1 MSTCS
6 GDGCNCGSRSWN
18 INNLG
23 SDFYGYLCGDP
34 IDLSEVS
41 GKLGDENRFQGFQ
54 FIKYRISKGIWFLKQ
69 VYNLVING
77 QWESNRPYVT
87 EIWTDESGKWKK
99 IETHLDYPVDREQV
113 ISRIENGMS
122 FLTSDQWDETID
134 YIKRNLK

>member
-6 GDGCNCGSRSWN
+6 GDGCNCGSRSWK
-18 INNLG
+18 IEE
-23 SDFYGYLCGDP
+23 DFNCGYPSG
-34 IDLSEVS
+34 DLSEVS
-41 GKLGDENRFQGFQ
+41 GKLGDSFQGFQ

-113 ISRIENGMS
+113 ISRIEDGME
-122 FLTSDQWDETID
+122 FLTKDQWNETID